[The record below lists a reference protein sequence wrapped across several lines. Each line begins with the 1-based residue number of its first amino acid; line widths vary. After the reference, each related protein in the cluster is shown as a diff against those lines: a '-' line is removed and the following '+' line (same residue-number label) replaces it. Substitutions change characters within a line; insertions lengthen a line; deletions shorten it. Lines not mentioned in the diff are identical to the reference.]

1 MQMALLQG
9 ALADLTQTGAAQLWL
24 WIGAGGFLLATVLF
38 IYLSVTGS
46 SGHVHHYVSSTV
58 IVLWAGIW
66 YFVMASGG
74 GIAISDGTG
83 GEPFYYARY
92 IDWLIT
98 TPLLLLGLVWIAGNG
113 TLGSLRQTAFYIVI
127 ADVLMILT
135 GLVAGPTTGVVS
147 GVFFVLSSIF
157 FAVVLYLLW
166 GPVRAEAMQ
175 GETEGGSGLFF
186 TLATMLTVLWI
197 LYPIVWIIA
206 PEGFFLIGQGPEV
219 FLFMVLDVL
228 AKIAFGAILLGGIR
242 GTESSAGGRGGG
254 QRQAARVS

>member
-1 MQMALLQG
+1 MQAALLQIDVAG
-9 ALADLTQTGAAQLWL
+9 LVQTGAAQTWL
-24 WIGAGGFLLATVLF
+24 WIGAGGFFLATVLF

-46 SGHVHHYVSSTV
+46 SGHAHHYLASTV

-74 GIAISDGTG
+74 GIAVSEGTG

-98 TPLLLLGLVWIAGNG
+98 TPLLLLGLVWVAGNG
-113 TLGSLRQTAFYIVI
+113 SLGNLRQTALYIVI

-135 GLVAGPTTGVVS
+135 GVVAGPTTGFLS
-147 GVFFVLSSIF
+147 GLFFVLSSIF
-157 FAVVLYLLW
+157 FVAVLYLLW
-166 GPVRAEAMQ
+166 GPVRAAAMD
-175 GETEGGSGLFF
+175 GETEGRSGLFF

-197 LYPIVWIIA
+197 LYPIVWLIA
-206 PEGFFLIGQGPEV
+206 PEGFFLVGQSTEV
-219 FLFMVLDVL
+219 FFFMVLDVL

-242 GTESSAGGRGGG
+242 GAESSSGQSGG
-254 QRQAARVS
+254 QQRPARVS